1 MSAAAFARQF
11 FGQRS
16 RLAFGLVVSALL
28 VFAIGWL
35 APSPASALPSF
46 ARQTGQP
53 CATCHTII
61 PELTPYGRR
70 FKLSGYTIRGGDT
83 KLPPLTLLLIPGFA
97 QTAAKADPPSGP
109 SPNPP
114 GFKTNDNFITQ
125 QVSGYYAGQIYGNLG
140 GIIQVTGD
148 PGVGG
153 VFLDGSDVRYVDQ
166 FSLFGKD
173 AYFGVDAN
181 NAPTFQ
187 DPWNTLN
194 DWGFPQFSWPYNSFG
209 VPGNQID
216 ALQGVVAGAGM
227 YVYWNDML
235 YAEVTAYGGLDQ
247 SALEALGLQP
257 GPTPDQHPGLMP
269 YWRLALEPHWG
280 DHYLM
285 VGTFGMYSQ
294 TVPGGSP
301 PQYGYGTDKY
311 LDLGVDAQYQYDG
324 DQYSVTVKAMDTME
338 RAALDNSFAYGS
350 ASNVNDNL
358 NTFKINGT
366 FVWDHTYAV
375 SAGYFNV
382 SGTSDCLLY
391 GACGPGLSVNNS
403 PNGNG
408 LVFDLSYAPFSHGS
422 PGPYSTYNAQFG
434 VQYTK
439 YLELYGGT
447 NNFDGQIGTPGAG
460 GQHNASG
467 NNTLWLY
474 AVLAF

>member
-1 MSAAAFARQF
+1 MSAATSARQIV
-11 FGQRS
+11 GQRGCPG
-16 RLAFGLVVSALL
+16 RILVVSALL

-35 APSPASALPSF
+35 APAPASALPSF

-70 FKLSGYTIRGGDT
+70 FKLSGYTLRGGDT
-83 KLPPLTLLLIPGFA
+83 NLPPLTLLLLPGFTHT
-97 QTAAKADPPSGP
+97 QSSTDPGSPPS
-109 SPNPP
+109 P
-114 GFKTNDNFITQ
+114 GLKSNDNFVTQ

-140 GIIQVTGD
+140 GLIQVTGE
-148 PGVGG
+148 PATGA
-153 VFLDGSDVRYVDQ
+153 VFLDGSDVRYVNQ
-166 FSLFGKD
+166 FSLFGKG

-194 DWGFPQFSWPYNSFG
+194 DWGFPQFSSAFNSFG

-216 ALQGVVAGAGM
+216 ALQASVGGAGM
-227 YVYWNDML
+227 YLYWNDLL
-235 YAEVTAYGGLDQ
+235 YAEFTAYGGLNQ
-247 SALEALGLQP
+247 STLEALGEQP

-294 TVPGGSP
+294 TVPGGPP

-311 LDLGVDAQYQYDG
+311 LDVGFDAQYQYDG
-324 DQYSVTVKAMDTME
+324 DQYSVTIKAMDTMQWMT
-338 RAALDNSFAYGS
+338 LNNSFAFSS
-350 ASNVNDNL
+350 ASNVNDHL

-366 FVWDHTYAV
+366 FVWDHTYAF
-375 SAGYFNV
+375 SAGYF
-382 SGTSDCLLY
+382 
-391 GACGPGLSVNNS
+391 SVNGSQDAGLWGATSVANS

-422 PGPYSTYNAQFG
+422 PGPYSTYNARFG

-447 NNFDGQIGTPGAG
+447 NNFDGQIGITPGAG

-467 NNTLWLY
+467 NDTLWLY

>member
-1 MSAAAFARQF
+1 MSAAAALARQF

-16 RLAFGLVVSALL
+16 CLAFVLAVSALL
-28 VFAIGWL
+28 VFATGWL

-70 FKLSGYTIRGGDT
+70 FKLSGYTVGGGES
-83 KLPPLTLLLIPGFA
+83 KLPPVSLLVIPGFA
-97 QTAAKADPPSGP
+97 QTAAKADPPWGP

-125 QVSGYYAGQIYGNLG
+125 QVSGYYGGQIYGNLG
-140 GIIQVTGD
+140 GLIQVTGD
-148 PGVGG
+148 PGTGG
-153 VFLDGSDVRYVDQ
+153 VALDGSDVRYVEQ
-166 FSLFGKD
+166 ISLFGKG
-173 AYFGVDAN
+173 AYLGVDVN

-194 DWGFPQFSWPYNSFG
+194 DWGFPQFSWAYNSFD

-216 ALQGVVAGAGM
+216 SLQASVAGAGM
-227 YVYWNDML
+227 YLYWNDL
-235 YAEVTAYGGLDQ
+235 VYAEFAAYGGLTRGT
-247 SALEALGLQP
+247 LEALGEQP
-257 GPTPDQHPGLMP
+257 GPTPDKHPGAMP
-269 YWRLALEPHWG
+269 YWRLAVEPHWG

-294 TVPGGSP
+294 TVPGG
-301 PQYGYGTDKY
+301 QYGYGTDRY
-311 LDLGVDAQYQYDG
+311 LDVGFDAQYQYDG
-324 DQYSVTVKAMDTME
+324 NLYSVTIKAMDTMQWMT
-338 RAALDNSFAYGS
+338 LNNSYAFGA
-350 ASNVNDNL
+350 ASNTSDYQ
-358 NTFKINGT
+358 NTAKINGT
-366 FVWDHTYAV
+366 FVWDHTYAF
-375 SAGYFNV
+375 SIGYFSVNG
-382 SGTSDCLLY
+382 SQDAGLWGGTS
-391 GACGPGLSVNNS
+391 VVNS

-408 LVFDLSYAPFSHGS
+408 LVFDLSYSPFAYGS
-422 PGPYSTYNAQFG
+422 PFPYSTYNARFG

-447 NNFDGQIGTPGAG
+447 NNFDGLIGTPGAG

>member
-1 MSAAAFARQF
+1 MSAEAIARQF
-11 FGQRS
+11 FGR
-16 RLAFGLVVSALL
+16 RCPPFALIVSALL
-28 VFAIGWL
+28 VLAFGSL

-70 FKLSGYTIRGGDT
+70 FKLSGYTTRGGDT

-97 QTAAKADPPSGP
+97 QTAAKADPQSGV

-114 GFKTNDNFITQ
+114 GFKTNDNFDTQ
-125 QVSGYYAGQIYGNLG
+125 QISGYYAGQIYGNLG
-140 GIIQVTGD
+140 GLIQVTND
-148 PGVGG
+148 PSAGGG
-153 VFLDGSDVRYVDQ
+153 VFLDGSDVRYVDK

-173 AYFGVDAN
+173 ALIGVDVN

-194 DWGFPQFSWPYNSFG
+194 DWGFPQFSWAYGSFG

-216 ALQGVVAGAGM
+216 ALQGSVVGAGM
-227 YVYWNDML
+227 YLYWNDMV
-235 YAEVTAYGGLDQ
+235 YAELTAYGGLNQ
-247 SALEALGLQP
+247 SALEVLGDQP

-269 YWRLALEPHWG
+269 YWRLAIEPHWG

-294 TVPGGSP
+294 TTPGGSP
-301 PQYGYGTDKY
+301 PQYGFGTDKY
-311 LDLGVDAQYQYDG
+311 LNIGFDAQYQYDG
-324 DQYSVTVKAMDTME
+324 DQYSVTIKAMDTMQ
-338 RAALDNSFAYGS
+338 RMTLDNSFAYGS
-350 ASNVNDNL
+350 ASNVNDYL
-358 NTFKINGT
+358 NTFKVNGT
-366 FVWDHTYAV
+366 FVWDHTYSI
-375 SAGYFNV
+375 SAGFFSV
-382 SGTSDCLLY
+382 TGSQDAGLWGATS
-391 GACGPGLSVNNS
+391 VTNS

-422 PGPYSTYNAQFG
+422 PGPYSTYNARFG

-447 NNFDGQIGTPGAG
+447 NNFDGLAGTPGAG

>member
-11 FGQRS
+11 FGRRS
-16 RLAFGLVVSALL
+16 CSTFLLVVSALL

-53 CATCHTII
+53 CATCHTIV

-70 FKLSGYTIRGGDT
+70 FKLSGYTVGGGDS
-83 KLPPLTLLLIPGFA
+83 KLPPLSLLLIPGFA
-97 QTAAKADPPSGP
+97 QTAAKADPPWGP

-125 QVSGYYAGQIYGNLG
+125 QLSGYYGGQIYGNLG
-140 GIIQVTGD
+140 ALIQVTGD

-153 VFLDGSDVRYVDQ
+153 VALDGSDVRYVEQ
-166 FSLFGKD
+166 ISLFGKG
-173 AYFGVDAN
+173 AYLGVDVN

-194 DWGFPQFSWPYNSFG
+194 DWGFPQFSWAYGSFG
-209 VPGNQID
+209 IPDNQID
-216 ALQGVVAGAGM
+216 ALQASVMGGGM
-227 YVYWNDML
+227 YLYWNDL
-235 YAEVTAYGGLDQ
+235 VYAEFAAYGGLTRGP
-247 SALEALGLQP
+247 LEALGEQP
-257 GPTPDQHPGLMP
+257 GPTPDQHPGAMP
-269 YWRLALEPHWG
+269 YWRLAVEPHWG

-294 TVPGGSP
+294 TVPGG
-301 PQYGYGTDKY
+301 QYGYGTDRY
-311 LDLGVDAQYQYDG
+311 LNAGVDAQYQYDG
-324 DQYSVTVKAMDTME
+324 NLFSVTIKAMDTMQWMT
-338 RAALDNSFAYGS
+338 LNNSYAFGA
-350 ASNVNDNL
+350 ASNIKDYL

-366 FVWDHTYAV
+366 FVWDHTYAF
-375 SAGYFNV
+375 SIGYFSVNG
-382 SGTSDCLLY
+382 SQDTDLWGGTS
-391 GACGPGLSVNNS
+391 VVNS

-408 LVFDLSYAPFSHGS
+408 LVFDLSYSPFSYGS
-422 PGPYSTYNAQFG
+422 PFPYSTYNARFG
-434 VQYTK
+434 VQYTQ

-447 NNFDGQIGTPGAG
+447 NNFDGLIGTPGAG